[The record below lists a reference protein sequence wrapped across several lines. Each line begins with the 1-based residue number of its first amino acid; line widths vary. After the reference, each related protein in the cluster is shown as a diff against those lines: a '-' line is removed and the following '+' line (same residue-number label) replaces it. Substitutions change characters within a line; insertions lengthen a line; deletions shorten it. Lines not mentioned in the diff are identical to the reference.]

1 MMKIFLLKDSGGE
14 VMEVGKGEIK
24 DGISLSD
31 IERQLNFWSKPRHP
45 QGSNLAKG
53 NKFDPT
59 IVMEPG
65 AP

>member
-1 MMKIFLLKDSGGE
+1 
-14 VMEVGKGEIK
+14 MEVGIGEIK
-24 DGISLSD
+24 EENSLND

-59 IVMEPG
+59 IIMEPG
-65 AP
+65 Q